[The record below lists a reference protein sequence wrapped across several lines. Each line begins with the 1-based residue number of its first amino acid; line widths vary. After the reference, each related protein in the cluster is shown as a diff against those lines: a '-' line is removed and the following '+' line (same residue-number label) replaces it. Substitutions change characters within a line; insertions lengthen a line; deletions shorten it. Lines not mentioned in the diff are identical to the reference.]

1 MRLLTKITFFAA
13 ALLLLPFAA
22 FAQDGSISG
31 IVTDAETGETLPG
44 VNVLI
49 EELEV
54 GGATDAEGLYEIRGV
69 PAGDYT
75 LVASFVGYED
85 FEQAVSVSA
94 DETVEVNI
102 ALQPS
107 VAELQEVVV
116 EGYRVDIDPEP
127 TGAAS
132 EVSGQVVSEANTQ
145 TATEALQGRASGV
158 RISSTSGQPG
168 SSFDIQVR
176 GQSSITAGTQPLYII
191 DGVQVNTESNANE
204 ANLSPIAGLDPN
216 SIESIRV
223 LKDASATAIYGARA
237 ANGVVLITTKS
248 GTEGPTRVSFTAQ
261 AGTVTPLQ
269 RFEGLTASEWA
280 AYTFLQGENAGF
292 SRAAIANAYAIP
304 STNPEEVTGPDWYD
318 ATHQTPLTQSYNL
331 NVNGGSEDTRF
342 YIGGSYERDHGQVI
356 ESYLNQIGLRVN
368 LDHDVSDAFSVGTK
382 LNLSTM
388 DLSGSIS
395 DGAWINSPFWASY
408 QIRPHLQIY
417 NEPGNPD
424 SGYNYFAN
432 PAAGAGAFSYNLVAT
447 ERLNTQATNANQL
460 IGSVD
465 ATWRI
470 APWLLSRTLVGV
482 QHEDLS
488 EKDRRDPRI
497 PQFAP
502 TGGSAFVSSTRETAF
517 NASQTLNYDFALG
530 EMHDLSG
537 LLGTEYKREYYQFS
551 GAGGE
556 GFPFFLFQNLANT
569 ANPTSATE
577 EETEFRILSFF
588 GDAEYGYDDRYIA
601 RGTLRY
607 DGSSRFGA
615 DRRFGLFGSA
625 GLAWRIINETFL
637 EDADYLS
644 NLKLRASWGVLG
656 NSEIGNFISRRLFG
670 GGGEYV
676 GQPGLTPS
684 SLGNQQLTWEES
696 EQINVGLDYGLF
708 DSRIT
713 GSFNVYRKTTSDL
726 LLARELPSSSGF
738 GSVIENVGTI
748 RNEGIEIDLSTI
760 NLDAAGFRWDTDF
773 NITFQRSEVLDLIEE
788 DNELYNYTQPGGG
801 LYRVGEPLNL
811 NSRVPWAGVNP
822 ADGRP
827 LYLDADG
834 NLTYVVGGEDAERT
848 YGNVLADF
856 YGGLGNTFS
865 YGGATLDVFFQY
877 DYGRQTFNNDRY
889 FIDGTGTYN
898 HTTDVLDDYWQEP
911 GDVARRPMPYL
922 GVRAGGSPYGDGYYY
937 SSVFIE
943 NASYIRL
950 KKLRLSYELPAS
962 LIGSLGVQRASLFGM
977 ATNLVTWTNYT
988 GLDPEQVGTAI
999 GQYPQNKRFTAGVQL
1014 TL

>member
-1 MRLLTKITFFAA
+1 MRLLSKITFFAA

-22 FAQDGSISG
+22 FAQDGTIAG
-31 IVTDAETGETLPG
+31 MITDAKTGEPVPG

-49 EELEV
+49 DELGV
-54 GGATDAEGLYEIRGV
+54 GGATDAEGLYEITDV

-75 LVASFVGYED
+75 LMASFVGYED

-94 DETVEVNI
+94 GETVEVDI

-107 VAELQEVVV
+107 VAALQEVVV
-116 EGYRVDIDPEP
+116 EGYRVDQDPEP

-132 EVSGQVVSEANTQ
+132 EVSGQVVAESNVQ

-168 SSFDIQVR
+168 AAFDIQVR
-176 GQSSITAGTQPLYII
+176 GQSSITAGTEPLYIV
-191 DGVQVNTESNANE
+191 DGVQMNTESNANE
-204 ANLSPIAGLDPN
+204 ANLSPLAGLDPN

-237 ANGVVLITTKS
+237 ANGVVLITTRGGTS
-248 GTEGPTRVSFTAQ
+248 GETRVSFTGQ
-261 AGTVTPLQ
+261 LGTVGPL
-269 RFEGLTASEWA
+269 REFDGLSASEWA
-280 AYTFLQGENAGF
+280 EYTFLQAENAGYT
-292 SRAAIANAYAIP
+292 REQIAAAYAIP
-304 STNPEEVTGPDWYD
+304 STNPSEVTGPDWYD

-331 NVNGGSEDTRF
+331 TLNGGTDDTRF

-356 ESYLNQIGLRVN
+356 ESYLNQVGLRVN
-368 LDHDVSDAFSVGTK
+368 LDHDVSDVFSLGTK
-382 LNLSTM
+382 VNLSTM
-388 DLSGSIS
+388 ELSGSIS

-408 QIRPHLQIY
+408 QIRPHFQIY

-424 SGYNYFAN
+424 SGFNYFNTSA
-432 PAAGAGAFSYNLVAT
+432 AGAFSYNLVAN
-447 ERLNTQATNANQL
+447 EVLNTQETNANQL
-460 IGSVD
+460 IGSVN

-470 APWLLSRTLVGV
+470 APWLIARSLVGV

-497 PQFAP
+497 PQNAG

-517 NASQTLNYDFALG
+517 NASQTFNYDFALG
-530 EMHDLSG
+530 DAHDLSG
-537 LLGTEYKREYYQFS
+537 LVGAEYRREYYQFS

-556 GFPFFLFQNLANT
+556 GFPFYLFQNLANT
-569 ANPTSATE
+569 ATPTSATE
-577 EETEFRILSFF
+577 EETESRILSFF

-601 RGTLRY
+601 RGTIRY

-615 DRRFGLFGSA
+615 DTRFGLFGSA
-625 GLAWRIINETFL
+625 GLAWRISNEAFL
-637 EDADYLS
+637 DDADFLS
-644 NLKLRASWGVLG
+644 DLKLRASWGVLG
-656 NSEIGNFISRRLFG
+656 NSEIGNFISRRLYG

-676 GQPGLTPS
+676 GQPGLTPT

-708 DSRIT
+708 DNRVT
-713 GSFNVYRKTTSDL
+713 GSFNVYRKTTDDL
-726 LLARELPSSSGF
+726 LLGRDLPSSSGF

-748 RNEGIEIDLSTI
+748 RNQGIEIDLSTI
-760 NLDAAGFRWDTDF
+760 NLDVAGFRWDTDF
-773 NITFQRSEVLDLIEE
+773 NITFQESEVLDLIGDDE
-788 DNELYNYTQPGGG
+788 ELYDYTQPGGG

-834 NLTYVVGGEDAERT
+834 NLTYTVGGQDAERT
-848 YGNVLADF
+848 FGNVLADF

-898 HTTDVLDDYWQEP
+898 HTTAVLDHWEEP
-911 GDVARRPMPYL
+911 GDVAERPLPYL
-922 GVRAGGSPYGDGYYY
+922 GVRPGGGSPYGDGYYY

-950 KKLRLSYELPAS
+950 KRLRLSYNLPAA
-962 LIGSLGVQRASLFGM
+962 LTGSLGMQNASIFGM

-999 GQYPQNKRFTAGVQL
+999 GQYPQNKRFTAGLQL
-1014 TL
+1014 TF